1 MQTFVYNF
9 RFGDG
14 GTESFLVPAAADTE
28 TAELPAWTALDFH
41 QCPNCPLSAATTSHC
56 PMAVQLIDMVKV
68 FGKRISHDSIEVQV
82 ESEERTV
89 IKNTTIQRAVR
100 SLMGSRSASSDCP
113 RVDFLKPMLYFH
125 LPFSSEEEMIYRVT
139 SMYLLAQY
147 FLKQQDKTPD
157 WDLVNLKANYLEL
170 QQVNM
175 AMAAR
180 LRAISEQD
188 GMVNGLVLLDLLART
203 LPFSIDAALEE
214 LAPVFEAYSRQQ
226 AG

>member
-14 GTESFLVPAAADTE
+14 STESFQVPIAADPEPAA
-28 TAELPAWTALDFH
+28 LPAWTALGFH
-41 QCPNCPLSAATTSHC
+41 QCPNCPLSTATTSHC

-68 FGKRISHDSIEVQV
+68 FGKCVSHDPIEVEV
-82 ESEERTV
+82 ESAERT
-89 IKNTTIQRAVR
+89 ITKITTVQGAVR
-100 SLMGSRSASSDCP
+100 SLMGSRSAASDCP
-113 RVDFLKPMLYFH
+113 RVGFLKPMLYFH

-147 FLKQQDKTPD
+147 FLRRQNKTPD
-157 WDLVNLKANYLEL
+157 WDLANLKTNYLEL
-170 QQVNM
+170 QRVNM

-188 GMVNGLVLLDLLART
+188 GMLNGLVLLDLLARA

-214 LAPVFEAYSRQQ
+214 LAPVFEAYSRK
-226 AG
+226 

>member
-14 GTESFLVPAAADTE
+14 STESFQVPAAEDSAP
-28 TAELPAWTALDFH
+28 AALPAWTALEFH
-41 QCPNCPLSAATTSHC
+41 QCPNCPMSAATTPHC

-68 FGKRISHDSIEVQV
+68 FGKRISHDPIEVEV
-82 ESEERTV
+82 ESAERT
-89 IKNTTIQRAVR
+89 ITKMTTVQRAVR

-125 LPFSSEEEMIYRVT
+125 LPFSSEEEIIYRVT

-147 FLKQQDKTPD
+147 FLRQQNKTPD
-157 WDLVNLKANYLEL
+157 WDLAKLKANYLEL
-170 QQVNM
+170 QRVNM

-188 GMVNGLVLLDLLART
+188 GMVNGLVLLDLMARA

-214 LAPVFEAYSRQQ
+214 LAPVFEAYSRQ
-226 AG
+226 